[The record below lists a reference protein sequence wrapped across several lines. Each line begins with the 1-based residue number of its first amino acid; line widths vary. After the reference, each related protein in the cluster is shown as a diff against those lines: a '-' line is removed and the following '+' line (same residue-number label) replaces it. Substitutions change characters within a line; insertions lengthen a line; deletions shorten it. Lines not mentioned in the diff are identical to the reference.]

1 VSATTGE
8 QNGTNARRDA
18 EREARMTDSL
28 EDRDLTAVARHRP
41 SNDHP
46 IWTEPYPR
54 RVRAFL
60 DGLAVV
66 DSTHALLLLEAR
78 HLPVYYFPPTD
89 VRTDLLE
96 PTDTSTHSPDKG
108 DASSWSIRVGD
119 RVVRDAVW
127 SYQDPRPGR
136 EDIKGH
142 LALYWDRLDAWFEE
156 DDEVLVH
163 PRDPYHRVDVL
174 ASSRHVRV
182 AVAGQTLAETR
193 RPWLLFETG
202 LPTRYYLPK
211 ADVRMDLLVP
221 TSRETQCPYKGE
233 ARYWS
238 ARVGDTLQEDIAW
251 SYPFPIPECPRIANL
266 VCFYNER
273 ADIWVDGELQP
284 KPDTPW

>member
-1 VSATTGE
+1 VT
-8 QNGTNARRDA
+8 DA
-18 EREARMTDSL
+18 L
-28 EDRDLTAVARHRP
+28 EDRDLRAVARNRP
-41 SNDHP
+41 GSDQP
-46 IWTEPYPR
+46 IWIERSPR

-60 DGLAVV
+60 DGTAVV
-66 DSTHALLLLEAR
+66 DSTRALLLLEAR

-96 PTDTSTHSPDKG
+96 PTDTSTHCPHKG
-108 DASSWSIRVGD
+108 DASYWSVRIGD

-127 SYQDPRPGR
+127 SYQHPLPERA
-136 EDIKGH
+136 DIEGY
-142 LALYWDRLDAWFEE
+142 LAFYWNQMDAWFEE
-156 DDEVLVH
+156 DDEVFVH

-174 ASSRHVRV
+174 SSSRHVRV
-182 AVAGQTLAETR
+182 EVAGRTLAETR

-211 ADVRMDLLVP
+211 ADVRMDLLAP
-221 TSRETQCPYKGE
+221 TDSETQCPYKGR

-238 ARVGDTLQEDIAW
+238 ARVGDVVEEDIAW
-251 SYPFPIPECPRIANL
+251 SYPFPIPECPKIANL

-284 KPDTPW
+284 KPDTPWSRPPTR